1 MKKLMILLFF
11 LITGLSMNVKAEPR
25 FGHGGFEL
33 FYSSL
38 SPYGTWIQIDGGIN
52 VWRPIHMRTGW
63 LPYKY
68 GRWIWT
74 EDGWYWN
81 SDEPFGYI
89 VFHYGRWY
97 YDDYYGWIWIPDD
110 VWAPAWVEW
119 RYDND
124 YIGWAPLPPYAS
136 FSVGF
141 GIRFTTGY
149 VTPYRYYHFVK
160 YRYLC
165 DRYVYKYYEPERY
178 KYRIYS
184 GTKFRTNYG
193 YSDGRVINRGVDV
206 DYIRKRSGGRIVE
219 RNIDRVDNAR
229 DFKDRGDRNSGR
241 VRAYIINP
249 NKVQINNDRNY
260 EVRRGER
267 SSTLDINRI
276 AIDRSNNS
284 RNNPPRIIERNNDR
298 NVPTGPEPG
307 KINNGSRH
315 SERPQINNRDRRNGE
330 RIKRD
335 AVREQNKERSGS
347 RGNSFQN
354 ERRNENKNTKP
365 QIRRES
371 TERKAPEI
379 RRENQGNRSNGR
391 ESNSDRRKR

>member
-1 MKKLMILLFF
+1 MKKLMTLMFF
-11 LITGLSMNVKAEPR
+11 LILGISLNTNAELR

-38 SPYGTWIQIDGGIN
+38 SPYGTWIQIDGGLN
-52 VWRPIHMRTGW
+52 VWRPTHLRIGW
-63 LPYKY
+63 VPYKY
-68 GRWIWT
+68 GRWVWT
-74 EDGWYWN
+74 EDGWYWD
-81 SDEPFGYI
+81 SDEPYGYI

-97 YDDYYGWIWIPDD
+97 YDDYYGWIWIPGD

-136 FSVGF
+136 FSIGL

-149 VTPYRYYHFVK
+149 ETPYRYWHFVK

-165 DRYVYKYYEPERY
+165 NRYVYKYYEPERY
-178 KYRIYS
+178 KQRIYS

-206 DYIRKRSGGRIVE
+206 DYARKRSGGRIVE
-219 RNIDRVDNAR
+219 GGIERVDNAR
-229 DFKDRGDRNSGR
+229 DFNNRGDRNSGR

-249 NKVQINNDRNY
+249 NKVPTNINRNF

-267 SSTLDINRI
+267 ASSLDINRI
-276 AIDRSNNS
+276 AIDRNNNL

-298 NVPTGPEPG
+298 NIPARPEPG
-307 KINNGSRH
+307 RINEGSRNN
-315 SERPQINNRDRRNGE
+315 ERPNFNSRERRNEE
-330 RIKRD
+330 RVKRD
-335 AVREQNKERSGS
+335 AVRKQNMEGS
-347 RGNSFQN
+347 RNREKSFQN
-354 ERRNENKNTKP
+354 ERRNDNRNARPEV
-365 QIRRES
+365 RRES
-371 TERKAPEI
+371 TERRSPDV
-379 RRENQGNRSNGR
+379 RRESQGNRSNGK
-391 ESNSDRRKR
+391 ENNSDRRRR